1 MNLIKIAPSLG
12 CLLAVGLL
20 TSCGPIKTGD
30 STLVDGSGRYIYV
43 PGIAEKENKKMK
55 KLLEKEGKKKVELV
69 ATDDKLSS
77 SLAALK
83 GEKNKQTVIRDSSTS
98 TEREKQR
105 ARARIEELNR
115 EIERQNRLKDFQ
127 LISS

>member
-30 STLVDGSGRYIYV
+30 PTLVDGSGRYLYV
-43 PGIAEKENKKMK
+43 QGMAEKENKKK
-55 KLLEKEGKKKVELV
+55 KKMLETEGKKKVELV